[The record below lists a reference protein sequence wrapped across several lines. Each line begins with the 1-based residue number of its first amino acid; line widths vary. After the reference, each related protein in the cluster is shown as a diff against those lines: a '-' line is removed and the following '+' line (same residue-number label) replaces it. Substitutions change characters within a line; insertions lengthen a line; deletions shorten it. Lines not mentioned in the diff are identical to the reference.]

1 MDALN
6 MFEKIQGLS
15 DMEKAHFKMALMNL
29 MSCYTDDTCSG
40 LLVVNRFD
48 EESTSIVSLGVHQ
61 DDVLEVVQTLAKIL
75 EADEKLGKT
84 GAVTV
89 Q

>member
-6 MFEKIQGLS
+6 MFDKIQGLS
-15 DMEKAHFKMALMNL
+15 DMEKAHFKMALMSL
-29 MSCYTDDTCSG
+29 MSCYTDDNCAG
-40 LLVVNRFD
+40 LLVVNHFD
-48 EESTSIVSLGVHQ
+48 IESTSIVSLGIQQ
-61 DDVLEVVQTLAKIL
+61 DDVLEAVQTLAKIL
-75 EADEKLGKT
+75 EEDEKLGKT

>member
-29 MSCYTDDTCSG
+29 MSCYTDDNCAG
-40 LLVVNRFD
+40 LLVVNHFA
-48 EESTSIVSLGVHQ
+48 EESTSIVSLGIQQ
-61 DDVLEVVQTLAKIL
+61 DDVLEAVQTLAKIL

>member
-1 MDALN
+1 M
-6 MFEKIQGLS
+6 
-15 DMEKAHFKMALMNL
+15 
-29 MSCYTDDTCSG
+29 
-40 LLVVNRFD
+40 VVNHFA
-48 EESTSIVSLGVHQ
+48 EESTSIVSLGIQQ
-61 DDVLEVVQTLAKIL
+61 DEVLEAVQTLAKIL